1 MNPWGVESEWDRAGP
16 PIGKR
21 GRGGWWVNSSARAQ
35 AAGRGVYLKKL
46 DFILTEL
53 NAVGEKKRFY
63 ILFLQLFQREIGI
76 ALAPHAHAHSTFP
89 LPLVRLALRAW
100 SFRCWYP
107 SRRIQFQGADA
118 LATALLGQQRR
129 LAVRGELAREVG
141 PLGALDS

>member
-53 NAVGEKKRFY
+53 KTRFVVFVSRSRAAFFFY
-63 ILFLQLFQREIGI
+63 FGRMV
-76 ALAPHAHAHSTFP
+76 A
-89 LPLVRLALRAW
+89 LVRKSAFIFYFYNYFNAK
-100 SFRCWYP
+100 SG
-107 SRRIQFQGADA
+107 SR
-118 LATALLGQQRR
+118 
-129 LAVRGELAREVG
+129 
-141 PLGALDS
+141 

>member
-53 NAVGEKKRFY
+53 NAFCCN
-63 ILFLQLFQREIGI
+63 
-76 ALAPHAHAHSTFP
+76 S
-89 LPLVRLALRAW
+89 
-100 SFRCWYP
+100 SFRVHRAAFFFY
-107 SRRIQFQGADA
+107 F
-118 LATALLGQQRR
+118 
-129 LAVRGELAREVG
+129 GEW
-141 PLGALDS
+141 